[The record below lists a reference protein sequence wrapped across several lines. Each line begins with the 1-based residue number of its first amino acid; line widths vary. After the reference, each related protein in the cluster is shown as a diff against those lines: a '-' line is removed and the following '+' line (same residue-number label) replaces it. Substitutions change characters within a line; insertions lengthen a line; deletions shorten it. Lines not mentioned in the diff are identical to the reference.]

1 MLSIAPQW
9 LDLCVLHPESIL
21 TLIAKPSSLGSRS
34 ELFLPANRTHCKGHK
49 CFVTLLG
56 GFYVALRKA
65 LWWLTVLCFPSP
77 QSFAML
83 KYIRTLNHKDRLW
96 TFLTQYLQRWCWL
109 KVHSSLCTSSPR
121 WRWGLWGPNTF
132 FLSTESSLCKGGPVK
147 IYEGQF
153 HRTSR

>member
-1 MLSIAPQW
+1 MLSFAPQC

-21 TLIAKPSSLGSRS
+21 TLIAKPSSLGWRS
-34 ELFLPANRTHCKGHK
+34 ELFLSANRTHCKGHR

-65 LWWLTVLCFPSP
+65 LWWLTVLWFPFP

-109 KVHSSLCTSSPR
+109 KVHYSLCTSSPR

-132 FLSTESSLCKGGPVK
+132 FLSTESSLCKGRPVK

-153 HRTSR
+153 RRASR

>member
-65 LWWLTVLCFPSP
+65 LWWLTVLWFPSP

-83 KYIRTLNHKDRLW
+83 KYIRTLNHKVRLW
-96 TFLTQYLQRWCWL
+96 TFLIQYLQRWCWL
-109 KVHSSLCTSSPR
+109 KVHSSLCT
-121 WRWGLWGPNTF
+121 LF
-132 FLSTESSLCKGGPVK
+132 SSLEMRLVGFQHILPVYRIKPMQRRTCKNLW
-147 IYEGQF
+147 
-153 HRTSR
+153 RTVS